1 MPERAITLASRDSLL
16 ALAQTITAALRLEQA
31 GFTVKILTMKTAGDL
46 SLNAPLYEVA
56 QKSSPKEGRAFFTK
70 ELDEALLSDRADAA
84 VHSFKDLPTENVDGI
99 SAPLFFGEVTGNDV
113 LLLRQEAILSAD
125 GEHLVIGTSSLRRI
139 HQVHLLLPQAAT
151 VTLRGNVITR
161 LHKLL
166 SGDRGMNAI
175 LIAEAGIKRLTD
187 FAALPE
193 QNYAH
198 LVAPEI
204 LAHIRSELLRFN
216 SGHAAL
222 EKRIALPEQYFPT
235 APGQGVL
242 ALQLSARA
250 AARYGSSIAAIFTE
264 HAAIA
269 ARVAYERRIMA
280 ELMTGCH
287 APLGVS
293 VFVDSTTGEKKIF
306 ACFSRSTTTE
316 PLAFAESVWYERI
329 LQHDLAMLVQELRTG
344 RKHLTW
350 WGFKKPP
357 QDDALMIDFVA
368 AIRQVAVPVGSYQ
381 IPEAVFAA
389 SPQAADW
396 LASEPTL
403 AALPLYAAGKETAL
417 HLAHRIAGARIIQ
430 TIGKGFSSVLSSLPS
445 KGMHLLW
452 VGSVEGEQRAR
463 RQAQGFPHVR
473 FLPVYKNEPVVPQH
487 LSCSEKTI
495 HVLTSRVAAE
505 AFAMWAEKVRLEN
518 PVICCFGDSAA
529 DAVRQRGWS
538 PYHVSKASSFAELI
552 RELKGDP
559 SLLRERWHVEEQTYE
574 TKAI

>member
-1 MPERAITLASRDSLL
+1 MPERTITLASRDSLL

-56 QKSSPKEGRAFFTK
+56 QKSYPKEGRAFFTK

-84 VHSFKDLPTENVDGI
+84 VHSFKDLPTESVDGI
-99 SAPLFFGEVTGNDV
+99 SAPLFFGEVTGNDA
-113 LLLRQEAILSAD
+113 LLLRQGAILSAG

-139 HQVHLLLPQAAT
+139 HQVQLLLPQAVT

-175 LIAEAGIKRLTD
+175 LIAEAGIQRLVD
-187 FAALPE
+187 FAMLPE
-193 QNYAH
+193 ERYVH
-198 LVAPEI
+198 FVTPEV
-204 LAHIRSELLRFN
+204 LAHIRSELLRF
-216 SGHAAL
+216 HAAYAAL
-222 EKRIALPEQYFPT
+222 ERRIALPEQYFPT

-250 AARYGSSIAAIFTE
+250 AAKLGSSIAGIFAEHEAIT
-264 HAAIA
+264 

-293 VFVDSTTGEKKIF
+293 AFVDSKTGEKKIF
-306 ACFSRSTTTE
+306 ACFSRKVTTE
-316 PLAFAESVWYERI
+316 PLVFADSVWYERI
-329 LQHDLAMLVQELRTG
+329 LQNNLAMFVHELRAG
-344 RKHLTW
+344 SKHLIW

-396 LASEPTL
+396 IATEPAL

-417 HLAHRIAGARIIQ
+417 HLAHCIAGARIIQ

-452 VGSVEGEQRAR
+452 VGSVEGEERAR
-463 RQAQGFPHVR
+463 RQAQDFPHVH

-487 LSCSEKTI
+487 LSYPEKTL

-505 AFAMWAEKVRLEN
+505 AFAMWVEKVRLEN

-529 DAVRQRGWS
+529 EVVRQRGWLL
-538 PYHVSKASSFAELI
+538 YYVSNASCFAEFI

-559 SLLRERWHVEEQTYE
+559 LLLRERWHVEEQTHE
-574 TKAI
+574 TKTI